1 MEEWWAEAPKIVI
14 KPPGPKASRICE
26 RNEKFVSG
34 LAVGIGKI
42 LKIVYEEARGAVIK
56 DIDGNLYI
64 DFTSSITACN
74 TGHSHPKVV
83 EAIKRQADRFIH
95 AYEYPTD
102 LKADVAEKLS
112 KIAPGNFEKTV
123 IFSNCGTESV
133 ENAMRIAELYKR
145 KHEMISFWES
155 FHGKTRG
162 SSSLT
167 TYGVKVR
174 EGLTKLPGIYHIPY
188 PDCNHCV
195 FHREYPD
202 CGVQCLEF
210 LDHVI
215 NFESTGNVGAVI
227 LEPIL
232 GGGCVVPPADYWSR
246 VKELCQQKDLLF
258 IDDEVQAGM
267 GRTGKMFAIEH
278 YGVEPDILTTGKGLA
293 SALPIGSTISRKE
306 ITESLVKDYGGL
318 FTSTFGSNAIP
329 LAAASATIDVMIEEK
344 LPENAAKIG
353 EFILKRLN
361 EMKAE
366 HEKIGHIQGKG
377 LLIGLE
383 FVEDQKSHKPS
394 KQMALEICKRC
405 FENGLLIFSTGW
417 QGNFVKINPPLVI
430 TQEQADKGLDVL
442 DNVISEIERGH

>member
-1 MEEWWAEAPKIVI
+1 MEEWWLEAPKIVTT
-14 KPPGPKASRICE
+14 PPGPRARRIIE

-34 LAVGIGKI
+34 LAVGIGKL
-42 LKIVYEEARGAVIK
+42 LKIVYDEARGAVIK
-56 DIDGNLYI
+56 DVDGNLYI

-74 TGHSHPKVV
+74 TGHCHPRVV
-83 EAIKRQADRFIH
+83 EAIKRQAERFIH

-102 LKADVAEKLS
+102 LKAEVSEKLC
-112 KIAPGNFEKTV
+112 KITPGKFEKTV
-123 IFSNCGTESV
+123 IFSNCGTESI
-133 ENAMRIAELYKR
+133 ENAVRIAELYKK
-145 KHEMISFWES
+145 KHEIISLWES
-155 FHGKTRG
+155 FHGKTRA

-188 PDCNHCV
+188 PDCNHC
-195 FHREYPD
+195 FLHREYPD

-210 LDHVI
+210 LDYVI
-215 NFESTGNVGAVI
+215 NFESTGGVGAIV

-232 GGGCVVPPADYWSR
+232 GGGCVVPPPDYWPR
-246 VKELCQQKDLLF
+246 LKELCEQKDMLF

-267 GRTGKMFAIEH
+267 GRTGKMFAMEH

-293 SALPIGSTISRKE
+293 SGLPIGSTIAKKE

-318 FTSTFGSNAIP
+318 FTSTFGANAIP
-329 LAAASATIDVMIEEK
+329 LAAASVTIDIMLEEK
-344 LPENAAKIG
+344 LPENAARVG
-353 EFILKRLN
+353 EFAMKRLN
-361 EMKAE
+361 EMKEE

-383 FVEDQKSHKPS
+383 FVEDQRSHKPA
-394 KQMALEICKRC
+394 KQMALEVCRKC
-405 FENGLLIFSTGW
+405 FEKGLLMFNTGW

-430 TQEQADKGLDVL
+430 TKEQMEKGLNIIEEAIV
-442 DNVISEIERGH
+442 EIERSS